1 MRLPSR
7 NLKYLLI
14 GGIASAA
21 LATIAWSWQHAH
33 HKDSIVPSHVF
44 KLEANR
50 KSEWTVIGGKWQI
63 ADGVVKSESTER
75 GSKILAGSSHW
86 SNYTL
91 TSDVGFTGVAADM
104 GLIIRSNDE
113 SEGVDSY
120 NGYYVGLR
128 SLDGSLVI
136 GRSNYGWVEAR
147 PVFMPGG
154 VHPYVWYRLR
164 VTAYGCQIAASAQ
177 NLTTLQTA
185 WIAFEDSSCVRTG
198 RVGLRSLNDNG
209 LWRNISVT
217 SAGRN
222 DYLGLRQYAASVEWP
237 VILDGPPWWTPWHV
251 GMLFAG
257 ALSLALVTQFI
268 FFRVHQ
274 WKAYMVIQERERLAH
289 DIHDTMAQGFAG
301 IGYQIQGIRHLVVRD
316 NHPDSGHIA
325 DQLSAAYQLVR
336 KCHEEASKTISML
349 GSSSPLVQ
357 QNLLGALAETAQK
370 IAGDHIKTIKKVHG
384 KAAPLNLRLA
394 DALLHIGQEAIANA
408 VSHSDPTVLTITL
421 RYEGN
426 SVELEV
432 EDNGKGFEYTP
443 DTAGFG
449 IIGMQKRAIAVDG
462 TLHIVSSPGHGTR
475 IQVKVKL

>member
-1 MRLPSR
+1 MRLPSGNR
-7 NLKYLLI
+7 KYFLI
-14 GGIASAA
+14 GGIVSAA
-21 LATIAWSWQHAH
+21 LATIGWSWQHAH
-33 HKDSIVPSHVF
+33 QKDSIVPSHVF
-44 KLEANR
+44 KLEVDR
-50 KSEWTVIGGKWQI
+50 RGEWTSIGGKWEV
-63 ADGVVKSESTER
+63 ADGVVKSESVER

-91 TSDVGFTGVAADM
+91 TADLGFTGVAADM
-104 GLIIRSNDE
+104 GLIVRSNDE

-128 SLDGSLVI
+128 SLDGSLVV

-147 PVFMPGG
+147 PVYMPGG

-185 WIAFEDSSCVRTG
+185 WIAFEDGSCVRTG

-209 LWRNISVT
+209 LWRNVSVT
-217 SAGRN
+217 SAGRS
-222 DYLGLRQYAASVEWP
+222 DYLELQRHAASVERP

-257 ALSLALVTQFI
+257 VLSLALVTQYI

-316 NHPDSGHIA
+316 NPPDSGHIA
-325 DQLSAAYQLVR
+325 EQLSAAYQLVR
-336 KCHEEASKTISML
+336 RCHEEASRTISML
-349 GSSSPLVQ
+349 GSSSPQVQ
-357 QNLLGALAETAQK
+357 QNLLGALAETAQN

-384 KAAPLNLRLA
+384 RAAPLNLRLA
-394 DALLHIGQEAIANA
+394 DALLHIGQEAIVNA
-408 VSHSDPTVLTITL
+408 VSHSDPTVLTISL
-421 RYEGN
+421 RFEGN
-426 SVELEV
+426 SVELEL
-432 EDNGKGFEYTP
+432 EDNGKGFEYAP

-449 IIGMQKRAIAVDG
+449 IIGMQKRAAAVDG
-462 TLHIVSSPGHGTR
+462 ALHIVSKPGHGTR
-475 IQVKVKL
+475 IQVKAKL